1 MDDWKSNLEEFADE
15 PNTAVKISGICVPNK
30 KWTLHLNKEI
40 ILNTIKIFGFE
51 RCMFASNF
59 PVDSVLASFDEIFDG
74 FKDVTAEMNNNET
87 THLFYQN
94 AVKYYNPA

>member
-1 MDDWKSNLEEFADE
+1 
-15 PNTAVKISGICVPNK
+15 
-30 KWTLHLNKEI
+30 
-40 ILNTIKIFGFE
+40 
-51 RCMFASNF
+51 MFASNF

-74 FKDVTAEMNNNET
+74 FKDVTSEMNNNET